1 MIQKQIQEMLDHQFI
16 IRTSDVVK
24 KGIPKTYL
32 NRMVENGQL
41 IKVSRG
47 IYITDWSQYDEY
59 AIFQLQHQKVI
70 YSHLSA
76 LYFHGL
82 IDVIPKYK
90 EVTIYTGYNPHRF
103 PKEVKRHFIQKE
115 LYEVGVTKLQTSFGN
130 EVRVYDLE
138 RTICD
143 LIRERQ
149 KIDVEIFSTS
159 LKRYIQSSKKD
170 LRKLYQYARAF
181 HVLENVQS
189 LIEVLYE

>member
-1 MIQKQIQEMLDHQFI
+1 MIQKQIQEMLDHQSI

-24 KGIPKTYL
+24 KGIPKPYL

-41 IKVSRG
+41 IKVARG

-70 YSHLSA
+70 YSYLSA
-76 LYFHGL
+76 LYLHGL

-90 EVTIYTGYNPHRF
+90 EVTVYTGYNPHRF

-138 RTICD
+138 RSICD
-143 LIRERQ
+143 L
-149 KIDVEIFSTS
+149 
-159 LKRYIQSSKKD
+159 
-170 LRKLYQYARAF
+170 
-181 HVLENVQS
+181 S
-189 LIEVLYE
+189 LIHI

>member
-1 MIQKQIQEMLDHQFI
+1 MIQKQIQEMLDHQSI

-24 KGIPKTYL
+24 KGIPKPYL

-41 IKVSRG
+41 IKVARG

-70 YSHLSA
+70 YSYLSA
-76 LYFHGL
+76 LYLHGL

-90 EVTIYTGYNPHRF
+90 EVTVYTGYNHHRF

-138 RTICD
+138 RSICD

-170 LRKLYQYARAF
+170 LRKLYKYAREF

-189 LIEVLYE
+189 LMEVLYE

>member
-1 MIQKQIQEMLDHQFI
+1 MIQKQIQEMLDHQSI

-24 KGIPKTYL
+24 KGIPKPYL

-41 IKVSRG
+41 IKVARG

-70 YSHLSA
+70 YSYLSA
-76 LYFHGL
+76 LYLHGL

-90 EVTIYTGYNPHRF
+90 EV
-103 PKEVKRHFIQKE
+103 
-115 LYEVGVTKLQTSFGN
+115 YEVGVTKLQTSFGN

-138 RTICD
+138 RSICD

-170 LRKLYQYARAF
+170 LRKLYKYAREF

-189 LIEVLYE
+189 LMEVLYE